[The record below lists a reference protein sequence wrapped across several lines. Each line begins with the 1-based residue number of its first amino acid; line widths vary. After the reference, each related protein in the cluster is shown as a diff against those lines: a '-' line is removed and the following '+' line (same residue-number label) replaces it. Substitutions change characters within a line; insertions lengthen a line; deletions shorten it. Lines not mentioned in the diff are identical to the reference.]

1 MNKNITKLYL
11 NYSIDGGWQV
21 ASNWLLVDMSMTSTS
36 IMTLCNTDS
45 QVKLKTLKS
54 YITNTWETEL
64 RYGEIHVLESNASW
78 VTNEVRLQS
87 LRLNKDDIADI
98 LELFNHAKSIW
109 FLHCELDLQGETVFR
124 DTYYQIQM
132 LSIIEWKSFDHN
144 ELLTTNEM
152 IDFLDSISW
161 SRLRY
166 NLRNINLR
174 GDTINIK
181 NKDIDAIEA
190 KIGKVI
196 IIQSSSMSD
205 LNYKEELIQKQYE
218 YWLSTISNMEKD
230 DPIYQTHN

>member
-1 MNKNITKLYL
+1 
-11 NYSIDGGWQV
+11 
-21 ASNWLLVDMSMTSTS
+21 
-36 IMTLCNTDS
+36 MTLWNTDS
-45 QVKLKTLKS
+45 LIKSKTLKS
-54 YITNTWETEL
+54 HITNTWEHKP

-87 LRLNKDDIADI
+87 LRLDKDDIADI
-98 LELFNHAKSIW
+98 LELFNHVKSIW

-132 LSIIEWKSFDHN
+132 ISIIDWKSFDQFK
-144 ELLTTNEM
+144 LLTTNE
-152 IDFLDSISW
+152 IHDFLDSISW
-161 SRLRY
+161 SSLRY

-174 GDTINIK
+174 GDTIRIQ

-218 YWLSTISNMEKD
+218 YYLSTISNLEKD
-230 DPIYQTHN
+230 DPMYQTNN